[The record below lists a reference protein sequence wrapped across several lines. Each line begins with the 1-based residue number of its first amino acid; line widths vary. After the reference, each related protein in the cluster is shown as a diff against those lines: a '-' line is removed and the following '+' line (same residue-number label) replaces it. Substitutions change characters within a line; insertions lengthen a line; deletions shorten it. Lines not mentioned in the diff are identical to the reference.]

1 MYYPIFLDLTDQP
14 VLVAGA
20 GKVALRKTKA
30 LVEAGAKVTVVAP
43 KALPEFG
50 RLPVRL
56 ITRPFRPSDLN
67 GKVLAFAATNVRE
80 VNRRV
85 GMEAARRGIAANV
98 ADAPEECRFLVPARI
113 RQNGL
118 QLAISTGG
126 RSPRLAAGLRKQLE
140 TMLRRATIEVTRNT
154 GARDSVPFRGI
165 ARNSE

>member
-1 MYYPIFLDLTDQP
+1 M
-14 VLVAGA
+14 LVAGA

-30 LVEAGAKVTVVAP
+30 LVEAGARVTVVAP
-43 KALPEFG
+43 EALSEFG
-50 RLPVRL
+50 ELPVRL
-56 ITRPFRPSDLN
+56 IARRFRPSDLK
-67 GKVLAFAATNVRE
+67 GKVLAFAATDVRE

-85 GMEAARRGIAANV
+85 GVEAARRGIAVNV

-126 RSPRLAAGLRKQLE
+126 RSPRLAAGLRKQFE
-140 TMLRRATIEVTRNT
+140 TMLRRATIEEARNT
-154 GARDSVPFRGI
+154 GARDSVPLRGI

>member
-1 MYYPIFLDLTDQP
+1 M
-14 VLVAGA
+14 LVAGA

-30 LVEAGAKVTVVAP
+30 LVEAGARVTVVAP
-43 KALPEFG
+43 EALSEFG
-50 RLPVRL
+50 ELPVRL
-56 ITRPFRPSDLN
+56 IARRFRASDLK

-85 GMEAARRGIAANV
+85 GAEAARRGIPANV

-126 RSPRLAAGLRKQLE
+126 RSPRLAAGLRRQFE
-140 TMLRRATIEVTRNT
+140 TMLRRATIEEACNT
-154 GARDSVPFRGI
+154 GAKDPVPLRGKARDS
-165 ARNSE
+165 E